1 MDIGQSDG
9 PDRSAALRLGHRV
22 SRSGLGERSFSL
34 LMHRG
39 RVGDADDRTLA
50 GLQSSDGLSPR
61 LGTCVVEQ
69 REALLLQLARC
80 DLDGLRVRDLEL
92 DARLWHRPLHW
103 PVRRAEA
110 PLRSLSQSPAP
121 QGLATAD
128 VFTVHVAVT
137 FCGPRPAN
145 RVCVAPAAD

>member
-9 PDRSAALRLGHRV
+9 PYRSAALRFGHHV
-22 SRSGLGERSFSL
+22 SGRSALGERSFSL

-69 REALLLQLARC
+69 REALLLQLVRC
-80 DLDGLRVRDLEL
+80 DLDGLSVRDLEL
-92 DARLWHRPLHW
+92 DARLWDRPLHW
-103 PVRRAEA
+103 PVRGAEA
-110 PLRSLSQSPAP
+110 RLRSLR
-121 QGLATAD
+121 QGPDPEGITTVD
-128 VFTVHVAVT
+128 VFAVQVAVT
-137 FCGPRPAN
+137 FCGQRQAK
-145 RVCVAPAAD
+145 

>member
-1 MDIGQSDG
+1 
-9 PDRSAALRLGHRV
+9 
-22 SRSGLGERSFSL
+22 
-34 LMHRG
+34 MHRG

-69 REALLLQLARC
+69 REALLLQLVRC
-80 DLDGLRVRDLEL
+80 DLDGLSVRDLEL

-110 PLRSLSQSPAP
+110 CLRSLSQGPDP
-121 QGLATAD
+121 EGLALSLIHISEPTRLGMISYA
-128 VFTVHVAVT
+128 VF
-137 FCGPRPAN
+137 CLKKKKN
-145 RVCVAPAAD
+145 

>member
-22 SRSGLGERSFSL
+22 RGSGLGERYFSV

-69 REALLLQLARC
+69 REALLLQLVRC
-80 DLDGLRVRDLEL
+80 DLDGLSVRDLEF
-92 DARLWHRPLHW
+92 DARLWHRPFHW
-103 PVRRAEA
+103 PVRRSEA
-110 PLRSLSQSPAP
+110 RPPSLGQGPSPE
-121 QGLATAD
+121 GLATL
-128 VFTVHVAVT
+128 
-137 FCGPRPAN
+137 
-145 RVCVAPAAD
+145 